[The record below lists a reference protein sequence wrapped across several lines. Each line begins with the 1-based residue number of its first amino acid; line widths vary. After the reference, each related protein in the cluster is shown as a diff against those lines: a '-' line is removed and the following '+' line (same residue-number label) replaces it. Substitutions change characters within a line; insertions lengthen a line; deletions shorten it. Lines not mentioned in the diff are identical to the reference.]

1 MKYALNVNES
11 GRILSATFEK
21 YATKNMPLVDA
32 LPEGDISDYIYKD
45 GEYIHNP
52 IPKTEQPEKPVD
64 LNERV
69 AALEE
74 ALEMILSGV
83 TE

>member
-32 LPEGDISDYIYKD
+32 LPEGDISDYIYKG